1 MNHIFFIVLL
11 SFFAMSSCDDSLED
25 IANNLDKFY
34 NVTINNTYQIN
45 LTKINSSATLTDIS
59 FIMRYDKRHLNETGN
74 FIQYDNTHVILI
86 YKLLIHKFSDKT
98 NRTDFT
104 ISYLHGAFDIN
115 SIRLIGSDDGDF
127 VLQTP
132 LGFKNF
138 TFYKGIL
145 SDYSYFNELF
155 EDNNYLMVQAFGN
168 IFLARLRNILANY
181 PNSRPLV
188 YMHYMKKHFNVYN
201 VFYLIKS
208 LEYGASKAT
217 ITNFD
222 FAEQIKLTYNS
233 IKFISVSFILTY
245 TQNEVEYEEQLGF
258 KHIIINEQNLY
269 YDKVS
274 PFDFVSDVIVHE
286 VLDRMFQNAK
296 DNYNV

>member
-1 MNHIFFIVLL
+1 
-11 SFFAMSSCDDSLED
+11 
-25 IANNLDKFY
+25 
-34 NVTINNTYQIN
+34 
-45 LTKINSSATLTDIS
+45 
-59 FIMRYDKRHLNETGN
+59 
-74 FIQYDNTHVILI
+74 
-86 YKLLIHKFSDKT
+86 
-98 NRTDFT
+98 
-104 ISYLHGAFDIN
+104 
-115 SIRLIGSDDGDF
+115 
-127 VLQTP
+127 
-132 LGFKNF
+132 
-138 TFYKGIL
+138 
-145 SDYSYFNELF
+145 
-155 EDNNYLMVQAFGN
+155 
-168 IFLARLRNILANY
+168 
-181 PNSRPLV
+181 
-188 YMHYMKKHFNVYN
+188 MKKHFNVYN

-258 KHIIINEQNLY
+258 KYIIINEQNLY

>member
-1 MNHIFFIVLL
+1 M
-11 SFFAMSSCDDSLED
+11 
-25 IANNLDKFY
+25 
-34 NVTINNTYQIN
+34 
-45 LTKINSSATLTDIS
+45 
-59 FIMRYDKRHLNETGN
+59 
-74 FIQYDNTHVILI
+74 
-86 YKLLIHKFSDKT
+86 
-98 NRTDFT
+98 
-104 ISYLHGAFDIN
+104 
-115 SIRLIGSDDGDF
+115 
-127 VLQTP
+127 
-132 LGFKNF
+132 
-138 TFYKGIL
+138 
-145 SDYSYFNELF
+145 
-155 EDNNYLMVQAFGN
+155 
-168 IFLARLRNILANY
+168 
-181 PNSRPLV
+181 
-188 YMHYMKKHFNVYN
+188 
-201 VFYLIKS
+201 
-208 LEYGASKAT
+208 EYGASKAT